1 MSSGQVLS
9 LKAARELRSAEETEL
24 QYQAEIL
31 VMSKL
36 ELLNEMVR
44 FQEERSSRD
53 ALTPEMMVRGKIL
66 FAALERNAETEALRV
81 LTRSYRRHLEL
92 ELQEYLKTGTP
103 NSDSSDEG

>member
-9 LKAARELRSAEETEL
+9 LKAARELRSAEEAEL

-53 ALTPEMMVRGKIL
+53 SLTPEMMVRGKIL
-66 FAALERNAETEALRV
+66 FSALERNSETEALRV

-92 ELQEYLKTGTP
+92 ELKEYLQTGKP
-103 NSDSSDEG
+103 NSDQSSD